1 MFQTYRKSWPL
12 LIVAA
17 VLITMAAVAALLP
30 GLTAGIQL
38 PPEVLGAAPF
48 AFAALGTTDDYTAT
62 LEILKK
68 QDRELSAWM
77 ASERKR
83 LDEIEKRMN
92 RPGYFTEGRGFN
104 PAKLETEEQR
114 KALDAGVRAL
124 LMGNQAEADRQ
135 FKGMSVGSDAD
146 GGYLVTPTFSS
157 EMTKIILET
166 APIIAMART
175 VEIEGDRFEEPEDI
189 NAAGASWV
197 GEEAERGD
205 TATPKVGLFD
215 CPVHEL
221 VAQPKATQ
229 KLLDTQ
235 RYDVVGWLQGKV
247 GEAFGNAEA
256 DAFINGNGVAK
267 PRGFL
272 TYPTAATGDA
282 TRAWGTIEHV
292 ITGASGAFKA
302 ANADPADCLIETVAK
317 LKPQFR
323 AGAVWVMNRQTEAAV
338 RKLKDT
344 QGRFLLVDSLM
355 AGQPKQLLGYP
366 VVEAEQMPDI
376 AANSLSIA
384 FGDFRRAYTV
394 VRRLGV
400 RFLVDPYT
408 NKPNVRLY
416 SYARVGGAVN
426 NFQAIKLVRFTN

>member
-1 MFQTYRKSWPL
+1 MTSAFEELKDILEETGEQFQKFKGHY
-12 LIVAA
+12 
-17 VLITMAAVAALLP
+17 
-30 GLTAGIQL
+30 
-38 PPEVLGAAPF
+38 
-48 AFAALGTTDDYTAT
+48 D
-62 LEILKK
+62 
-68 QDRELSAWM
+68 
-77 ASERKR
+77 KR
-83 LDEIEKRMN
+83 LDNLEMRMN
-92 RPGYFTEGRGFN
+92 RPGFFAGGSGFN
-104 PAKLETEEQR
+104 PAQLETEEQR

-124 LMGNQAEADRQ
+124 LLGNQAEADRQ
-135 FKGMSVGSDAD
+135 FKGMSVGSAAD

-166 APIIAMART
+166 APIIGMART

-189 NAAGASWV
+189 NAADASWV
-197 GEEAERGD
+197 GETSARGD
-205 TATPKVGLFD
+205 TTTPKVGLFD

-229 KLLDTQ
+229 KLLDVS

-302 ANADPADCLIETVAK
+302 ANADPADCLIETVSK

-323 AGAVWVMNRQTEAAV
+323 AGAVWTMNRQTEAAV

-344 QGRFLLVDSLM
+344 QGRFLLVDSLI

-384 FGDFRRAYTV
+384 FGNFRKAYTI

-408 NKPNVRLY
+408 DKPNVRLY

-426 NFQAIKLVRFTN
+426 NFQAIKLVKFTN